1 MKSARVILTT
11 LIIMATIGGCVS
23 FKKLNYSRGR
33 NTNVCKELTGNVLLY
48 TIFVD
53 TRSTAPWTEFDIR
66 STLDSVRVA
75 VNWIESKSRDNSIPL
90 NIITDYYIGQ
100 EYTTVKKNLPEESV
114 YLSATEPNLNKGLI
128 ALNKWSDYIA
138 RKAGASFPVPEKDG
152 IPEIRKPKNKERLIA
167 YLRDEYNVESVALLF
182 MVNNYYK
189 SDISLAINTLSTKD
203 VEYAIVS
210 YKYPSEIAHNFLHLF
225 GAADLYPTIYK
236 RNEKNIALAEA
247 HFPNDIMRDPYA
259 KKIRTLDIGDFT
271 KYLIG
276 WSNNLD
282 AKYEPLLYDRRVL
295 DN

>member
-1 MKSARVILTT
+1 MKRSLIVIL
-11 LIIMATIGGCVS
+11 LIIANATGCIS
-23 FKKLNYSRGR
+23 FKKLDYTRGK
-33 NTNVCKELTGNVLLY
+33 NTNVCKTLTGNVLLY

-75 VNWIESKSRDNSIPL
+75 VNWVESKARENTIPL

-114 YLSATEPNLNKGLI
+114 YLSATEPNLNKGLT

-189 SDISLAINTLSTKD
+189 SDISLAINTLNTKD

-236 RNEKNIALAEA
+236 RNEKNTALAKA

-259 KKIRTLDIGDFT
+259 KKIRLLEIEDLT

-276 WSNNLD
+276 WSNTLEP
-282 AKYEPLLYDRRVL
+282 KYEPLLYDRRVL